1 MRKGITEMWVP
12 WLLMDAAVAVTGW
25 DWKPPTSLD
34 SILNEIAIHAEANPN
49 WLDIS
54 AAL

>member
-12 WLLMDAAVAVTGW
+12 WLLMDAAVSG
-25 DWKPPTSLD
+25 DRRNWKPQTSFG
-34 SILNEIAIHAEANPN
+34 SILNEIATHAEANPS